1 MATRRP
7 PAAATARRTLAQTS
21 SMVSSTSTSSS
32 TSSASVAARQQQQQ
46 HHARQP
52 STEATQAAKAAIGA
66 ANKQPRMSYRPRD
79 AEGNINVVVRCRARS
94 TQETNSG
101 TALTTAVKSL
111 RGTAVTLTNPALA
124 PPPTALSTAAPI
136 SRTYDFG
143 SRPQEGKEGLGNVF
157 GPDADQVMI
166 YNDVA
171 RPILDEVLR
180 GYNCTIF
187 AYGQTG
193 TGKTY
198 TMEGDLSLA
207 RGISTS
213 AGIIPR
219 TLYSLFAKLAEDKS
233 DFSVRCSFVELYNE
247 ELRDLNALDYSEP
260 GFNAVPDTKQGPGSS
275 APSLAS
281 SGLRIYDDKVT
292 GSGVIIQ
299 GLEETLITSAEDG
312 LRVLKRGSERRQ
324 SASTNCNEHSSR
336 SHSIFTITIHIK
348 EPSKTGGEDLLKV
361 GKLNLVDLAG
371 SENIG
376 RSGAVQGRAREAGMI
391 NTSLLTLGRVINKL
405 VEKQSHIPYRES
417 KLTRLLQDSLGGRT
431 KTTIIAT
438 ISPVNF
444 DETAS
449 TLDYALRAKKIEN
462 RPEINQRM
470 TKNVLL
476 GQYATEIER
485 LKQDLV
491 CAREKNGIFISS
503 ESWTEMNADQ
513 DVRRAQLEET
523 KRLLEVNDA
532 QLATARDQFEQAMRM
547 LGTREEELVRANQA
561 IQAHQDEIRRTFVQ
575 LEGVQAR
582 LEQETAL
589 REAFETSRKAW
600 QSTAGDAISD
610 VAGLRAK
617 IARKASV
624 ERSNLR
630 TLETASSAISSLA
643 SNLTSQLDIFRQE
656 QVQKV
661 AQRHSALAALD
672 QHQQAEVQAFSA
684 EVQAQIASIRS
695 RREAATGDLD
705 ALHSHITSFEDIVE
719 AKSSALM
726 EELSRKASLLAS
738 EQRKAMGSIV
748 SRLTSHAEQTA
759 QAMLTIVEP
768 VLATQT
774 RISELLQQ
782 NKQAIAELETREEA
796 CLKDENARLRNTV
809 VELKAELDRE
819 RCRSEVE
826 DGELVALLQSR
837 LKDRSSQRAER
848 MDKAAASVAFTVESE
863 STKKVADFEQRR
875 ETLQRLRSQ
884 EDGVVESVNA
894 GVSSVAKQAEADR
907 EVCLMSRSSQQPLML
922 ALRSRFRKAFRAFW
936 RNWNRTKTMRKAQ
949 SLHESRSSIPH
960 AGKWV
965 SRAFNRTAETQT
977 QVLGAINDM
986 VSLAESG
993 ADRIESHIHS
1003 MSTGI
1008 QIGAS
1013 SLRLTLDGMAQSENS
1028 LVTETVQQLVD
1039 LKGHV
1044 DVYLS
1049 KDIKIDVSTGQTPRK
1064 RVWPGDLLAPVVD
1077 LDSSSRTLV
1086 VEKLLSAK
1094 EVYGGLDQAL
1104 ALSEIDSN
1112 GFAPESNDTFAEN
1125 NDSVD
1130 DTTSDSTPCNDDDDD
1145 ALDLQTRAAD
1155 AEYASPTPPSAR
1167 SLTPIEIE
1175 TNASVDAAKLVP
1187 LIKKSSLDSIV
1198 ALDER
1203 DHNSKPGTRVA
1214 RMR

>member
-1 MATRRP
+1 MATRKP
-7 PAAATARRTLAQTS
+7 IVSTSRRTLGQS
-21 SMVSSTSTSSS
+21 SGLVSSTSSSS
-32 TSSASVAARQQQQQ
+32 AASATTASSSKQQQQQ
-46 HHARQP
+46 HARQLSADP
-52 STEATQAAKAAIGA
+52 QQQQHAKAT
-66 ANKQPRMSYRPRD
+66 ANGSSNVHRQPRMSYRPRD
-79 AEGNINVVVRCRARS
+79 AEGNINVVVRCRSRS
-94 TQETNSG
+94 AQEVNSS
-101 TALTTAVKSL
+101 APMTTAVKSL

-124 PPPTALSTAAPI
+124 PPPTALSTATPI

-247 ELRDLNALDYSEP
+247 ELRDLNALEYSEP
-260 GFNAVPDTKQGPGSS
+260 GFNIASDTKSGPGNAAS
-275 APSLAS
+275 APAAAT
-281 SGLRIYDDKVT
+281 GLRIYDDKVT

-299 GLEETLITSAEDG
+299 GLEETLITSAEEG
-312 LRVLKRGSERRQ
+312 LKVLKRGSERRQ

-503 ESWTEMNADQ
+503 ETWSEMNADQ
-513 DVRRAQLEET
+513 DARRVQLEET

-547 LGTREEELVRANQA
+547 LGTREEELVKANQD
-561 IQAHQDEIRRTFVQ
+561 IEAHRDEIRKMLMDLADVQ
-575 LEGVQAR
+575 RNLD
-582 LEQETAL
+582 QETVL
-589 REAFETSRKAW
+589 REAFEESRKAW
-600 QSTAGDAISD
+600 QNTAGDAISD

-617 IARKASV
+617 IARKSSV

-630 TLETASSAISSLA
+630 TLETATSTISSVT
-643 SNLTSQLDIFRQE
+643 SNLNSSLDTFNRSQLEHVTRGHASL
-656 QVQKV
+656 V
-661 AQRHSALAALD
+661 ALSQDHEAQLR
-672 QHQQAEVQAFSA
+672 AFSA
-684 EVQAQIASIRS
+684 EVEQQLASTQSNRHSVVTNVESLSERIALFNDVIETMR
-695 RREAATGDLD
+695 AGL
-705 ALHSHITSFEDIVE
+705 L
-719 AKSSALM
+719 
-726 EELSRKASLLAS
+726 EELSSKSKETAA
-738 EQRKAMGSIV
+738 EQRKQAEAIV
-748 SRLTSHAEQTA
+748 ARLMSHAEQTA
-759 QAMLTIVEP
+759 QVLRTIVEP
-768 VLATQT
+768 VQMAQAQ
-774 RISELLQQ
+774 IIGLLQQ
-782 NKQAIAELETREEA
+782 NKQALAELKTA
-796 CLKDENARLRNTV
+796 DDKVLKDENARLLEIV
-809 VELKAELDRE
+809 AGLQAELEQE
-819 RCRSEVE
+819 RSRNVSE
-826 DGELVALLQSR
+826 DAELVALLQSR
-837 LKDRSSQRAER
+837 LKDRSEQRAER
-848 MDKAAASVAFTVESE
+848 LEKSVAVI
-863 STKKVADFEQRR
+863 ST
-875 ETLQRLRSQ
+875 
-884 EDGVVESVNA
+884 SVNA
-894 GVSSVAKQAEADR
+894 GIESRMVGQKQRDAAFEGVQAREDDTVTALSSGFSKMATQSEADQLSLSSSLQEMMNQLQRNDAAMQSGFTTQIEFVERTCADVSKASAQFRDDAAKATTLLIDDVDGMLAGAKTGAAQSRSRMQNLSARVESSVDEIR
-907 EVCLMSRSSQQPLML
+907 
-922 ALRSRFRKAFRAFW
+922 
-936 RNWNRTKTMRKAQ
+936 
-949 SLHESRSSIPH
+949 
-960 AGKWV
+960 
-965 SRAFNRTAETQT
+965 QT
-977 QVLGAINDM
+977 LND
-986 VSLAESG
+986 VA
-993 ADRIESHIHS
+993 
-1003 MSTGI
+1003 
-1008 QIGAS
+1008 GAS
-1013 SLRLTLDGMAQSENS
+1013 NS
-1028 LVTETVQQLVD
+1028 LSARNSEHLSD
-1039 LKGHV
+1039 LQGHV
-1044 DVYLS
+1044 SNYLS
-1049 KDIKIDVSTGQTPRK
+1049 RDIKIDLPTGQTPRK
-1064 RVWPGDLLAPVVD
+1064 RAWPGDRLGSIVNLDDPARSTVVD
-1077 LDSSSRTLV
+1077 
-1086 VEKLLSAK
+1086 KLLEVK
-1094 EVYGGLDQAL
+1094 ELHGGLDRAL
-1104 ALSEIDSN
+1104 EANPVGLDDGEVSTEMENSVIDGDVRVEHTLQSN
-1112 GFAPESNDTFAEN
+1112 H
-1125 NDSVD
+1125 VD
-1130 DTTSDSTPCNDDDDD
+1130 ED
-1145 ALDLQTRAAD
+1145 ALDVQREG
-1155 AEYASPTPPSAR
+1155 AETDYASPTPPSAR
-1167 SLTPIEIE
+1167 SLTPVE
-1175 TNASVDAAKLVP
+1175 VDTAVSLPTPTVSAAVHL
-1187 LIKKSSLDSIV
+1187 KKGSHDSSAV

-1203 DHNSKPGTRVA
+1203 DHNLKTKTA